1 MLKKYLDPDQTLMKT
16 QGFKPNFV
24 IKFLRWLSR
33 LIIICLRLNGK
44 SRWSNEF
51 IQQLDPSIT
60 ISPKFFNDD
69 KKVQPIWFR
78 TGHGRLY
85 WRAKHTFNLEKET
98 NDWIKSFKQSD
109 IFFDVGANVGLYS
122 IMASKLM
129 KIKTYAFEPDLM
141 NARILYEN
149 IIKNN
154 VSNLVTILPLAL
166 ADYNY
171 CADLYLK
178 TVSYGDALHN
188 LDSKNQ
194 NIDSDHEAKVSIP
207 AFSIDSIISILSLDK
222 PTKLKI
228 DVDGIEI
235 RILKGAKEA
244 LVTVDEIIVEWSRS
258 KKDSSEILEYLENL
272 GFKLIW
278 ESNPHNTYI
287 DTVNAFFKKE
297 NNEKRN

>member
-1 MLKKYLDPDQTLMKT
+1 MLKKYLDPDQTSMKT

-33 LIIICLRLNGK
+33 LIIICLRLNGR

-60 ISPKFFNDD
+60 ISPKFFNND
-69 KKVQPIWFR
+69 KEGQPIWFR

-85 WRAKHTFNLEKET
+85 WRARHTFNLEKET

-109 IFFDVGANVGLYS
+109 VFFDVGANVGLYS

-129 KIKTYAFEPDLM
+129 NIKTYAFEPDLM

-154 VSNLVTILPLAL
+154 ISNLVTILPFAL

-178 TVSYGDALHN
+178 TLSYGDALHN

-194 NIDSDHEAKVSIP
+194 NIESDHEAKVSIP
-207 AFSIDSIISILSLDK
+207 AFSLDTIIKTLNLDK
-222 PTKLKI
+222 PTKIKI

-235 RILKGAKEA
+235 RILKGAKIA
-244 LVTVDEIIVEWSRS
+244 LATVDEIIVEWARS
-258 KKDSSEILEYLENL
+258 NEDYKEILEFLESL
-272 GFKLIW
+272 GFELIS
-278 ESNPHNTYI
+278 ESKPHNTYL
-287 DTVNAFFKKE
+287 DTVNAFFKREVK
-297 NNEKRN
+297 

>member
-1 MLKKYLDPDQTLMKT
+1 MFKKYLDPDQTIMKT

-33 LIIICLRLNGK
+33 LIIICLGLNGR

-60 ISPKFFNDD
+60 IKPNYFDD
-69 KKVQPIWFR
+69 NKKNKRIWFR

-98 NDWIKSFKQSD
+98 NDWIKSFNQSD
-109 IFFDVGANVGLYS
+109 VFFDIGANIGLYS

-129 KIKTYAFEPDLM
+129 NIKTYSFEPDLM

-154 VSNLVTILPLAL
+154 ISNLVTILPFAL
-166 ADYNY
+166 ADYDY

-178 TVSYGDALHN
+178 TLSYGDALHN
-188 LDSKNQ
+188 LDNKNE
-194 NIDSDHEAKVSIP
+194 NFENFHEAKASIP
-207 AFSIDSIISILSLDK
+207 AFSIDTIISILNLDK
-222 PTKLKI
+222 PTKIKI

-235 RILKGAKEA
+235 RILKGAKNA
-244 LVTVDEIIVEWSRS
+244 LRTVDEIIVEWSRS
-258 KKDSSEILEYLENL
+258 NKDSTEILKYLESL
-272 GFKLIW
+272 GFMLVW
-278 ESNPHNTYI
+278 ESKPHVTYS

-297 NNEKRN
+297 KNEKRI